1 MGVMATVS
9 AAELWWHKAVERQN
23 WLGVTLAVAAG
34 AAAFALLDPLLP
46 KPPEPQH
53 LLLDEADK
61 QVRPSRCYVYE
72 GRCCD
77 LCERFKLLSSSS
89 SSSKA
94 NRPSTQKRH
103 PQHRQACSAP

>member
-1 MGVMATVS
+1 LRLFHPAAAAIGVMATVS
-9 AAELWWHKAVERQN
+9 TAELWWHKAVQRQD

-61 QVRPSRCYVYE
+61 QVRQQVSVSRE
-72 GRCCD
+72 
-77 LCERFKLLSSSS
+77 
-89 SSSKA
+89 
-94 NRPSTQKRH
+94 
-103 PQHRQACSAP
+103 

>member
-1 MGVMATVS
+1 MATVS
-9 AAELWWHKAVERQN
+9 SAELWWHKAVQRQD

-61 QVRPSRCYVYE
+61 QVGQQVSGVDWLE
-72 GRCCD
+72 VLGLCC
-77 LCERFKLLSSSS
+77 CC
-89 SSSKA
+89 
-94 NRPSTQKRH
+94 
-103 PQHRQACSAP
+103 ACAPCGIE